1 MDLQPDSRRRCTKKE
16 IKYCCQL
23 IAVFVVI
30 VVALFNLT
38 FQNDDT
44 DICLWSSLVTGGLG
58 YLVPSPSLSHNETDS
73 APYNET
79 ANET

>member
-1 MDLQPDSRRRCTKKE
+1 MDSQPDSRRCCTKKE

-38 FQNDDT
+38 FQDDNT
-44 DICLWSSLVTGGLG
+44 DTRLWSSLITSGLG
-58 YLVPSPSLSHNETDS
+58 YPIPSPSLS
-73 APYNET
+73 YNET
-79 ANET
+79 IDGAA